1 MFFFIYIIRTMNS
14 DNTYEAV
21 YWENEKLK
29 QDIQD
34 MKQAVKYRDEI
45 IKRLNDIIRLFADNK
60 DPDIKCTK
68 QPKLFTR

>member
-1 MFFFIYIIRTMNS
+1 MNS
-14 DNTYEAV
+14 NNTYEAV

-60 DPDIKCTK
+60 DPDIKCTN